1 MANPQSYRPS
11 NIPEHPGVYRFY
23 NKQDKVIYVGKA
35 KSLKNRLSNYFQAN
49 LATKTH
55 RMVHEAVRVDWT
67 IVSTELEALA
77 LEFSWIKQYQ
87 PKYNVQFKDDKS
99 YPYLALSLNDEYPL
113 IFITRKD
120 KRPGLK
126 YFGPYTNAW
135 ALRNTF
141 EVLLKVFP
149 VRSCSSS
156 NFTRAQRSKRQCLL
170 GDIGKCAAPCVGW
183 ISKEDHKKLAERL
196 NEFMESGMENIL
208 PKLHEEMSEA
218 AANEEFER
226 AARLRDQI
234 ESFVKA
240 QKSTEGNFSDD
251 LDGDFIS
258 IYHDGFHAA
267 GSIFSMQR
275 GSVKGS
281 RSWIVDQEMALE
293 GQDELTALL
302 YSIYG
307 TGAIPVPRNIYINS
321 DPADKEQ
328 LEQWL
333 GGIGSTKVDIKVP
346 QRGEKV
352 ELLATVK
359 RNAQYSLIQFLSKR
373 STDAAVS
380 GKALIEIEQALNLA
394 KPPLRIECFDISN
407 ISGTSVVASMVVFE
421 DGLAKK
427 SEYRR
432 FIINTDEGFDDTRAM
447 HQVITRR
454 LKRLIDDRAVDT
466 AEVAELGGKMSKF
479 SYPPQL
485 IVVDGGAQQVNAA
498 ARALSELGITDIALC
513 GLAKRLEEVWLPGS
527 PDPLILPRSSEGL
540 YLLQRI
546 RDEAHRF
553 AITFHRSRR
562 SKIMLESVLDEI
574 PQLGQIRRG
583 ALLERFGSVAAIRK
597 ASREE
602 IAATPGIGIRT
613 ASIIE
618 EHLNS
623 ITSQKVDTT
632 TGEIISG
639 PEIINEQA
647 VLDRGKRINP

>member
-1 MANPQSYRPS
+1 MADPQSYRPS

-35 KSLKNRLSNYFQAN
+35 KNLKNRLSNYFQAN

-55 RMVHEAVRVDWT
+55 RMVHEAIRVDWT

-99 YPYLALSLNDEYPL
+99 YPYLALSLNDEYPM

-149 VRSCSSS
+149 VRSCSSA

-170 GDIGKCAAPCVGW
+170 GDIGKCAAPCVDW

-196 NEFMESGMENIL
+196 NEFMDSGMENIL
-208 PKLHEEMSEA
+208 PKLYEEMNA
-218 AANEEFER
+218 AATNEEFER

-234 ESFVKA
+234 ESFEKA

-281 RSWIVDQEMALE
+281 RSWIVDQEMVLE

-307 TGAIPVPRNIYINS
+307 TGAIAVPRNIYINAE
-321 DPADKEQ
+321 PTDKEQ

-333 GGIGSTKVDIKVP
+333 GSIGSTKVEIKVP

-352 ELLATVK
+352 ELLGTVK
-359 RNAQYSLIQFLSKR
+359 RNAQYSLIQYLSKR
-373 STDAAVS
+373 ATDAAVS
-380 GKALIEIEQALNLA
+380 GKALTEIEEHLNLGRT
-394 KPPLRIECFDISN
+394 PLRIECFDISN

-421 DGLAKK
+421 DGMIKK

-432 FIINTDEGFDDTRAM
+432 FIIDTSEGFDDTRAM

-454 LKRLIDDRAVDT
+454 LKRLLDDRKENE
-466 AEVAELGGKMSKF
+466 AEVAELGGKPSKF
-479 SYPPQL
+479 AYPPQL
-485 IVVDGGAQQVNAA
+485 IVVDGGQPQVNAA
-498 ARALSELGITDIALC
+498 QRALDELGITDIALC
-513 GLAKRLEEVWLPGS
+513 GLAKRLEEVWVPGS
-527 PDPLILPRSSEGL
+527 KDPLILPRSSEGL

-562 SKIMLESVLDEI
+562 SKVMLESILDQI
-574 PQLGQIRRG
+574 PQLGAARR
-583 ALLERFGSVAAIRK
+583 ASLMERFGSVAAIRK
-597 ASREE
+597 ASLDD
-602 IAATPGIGIRT
+602 IAATPGIGSKI

-618 EHLNS
+618 AHLSTIATQS
-623 ITSQKVDTT
+623 INTE
-632 TGEIISG
+632 TGEIMES
-639 PEIINEQA
+639 
-647 VLDRGKRINP
+647 K

>member
-23 NKQDKVIYVGKA
+23 NEQDTVIYVGKA

-208 PKLHEEMSEA
+208 PKLHEEMSAA

-234 ESFVKA
+234 ESFEKA

-333 GGIGSTKVDIKVP
+333 GEIGSTKVDIKVP

-454 LKRLIDDRAVDT
+454 LKRLIDDRAVDS

-485 IVVDGGAQQVNAA
+485 IVVDGGAPQVNAA

-562 SKIMLESVLDEI
+562 SKIMLESILDEI
-574 PQLGQIRRG
+574 PQLGQVRRG

-602 IAATPGIGIRT
+602 IAATPGIGNRT

-618 EHLNS
+618 ERLNS

-639 PEIINEQA
+639 QEIINGQA

>member
-1 MANPQSYRPS
+1 MADPQSYRPS
-11 NIPEHPGVYRFY
+11 NIPEHPGVYRFF
-23 NKQDKVIYVGKA
+23 NKADKVIYVGKA
-35 KSLKNRLSNYFQAN
+35 KNLKNRLSNYFQAN
-49 LATKTH
+49 LATKTN

-99 YPYLALSLNDEYPL
+99 YPYLAISLSDEYPM

-156 NFTRAQRSKRQCLL
+156 NFKRAQRSKRQCLL

-183 ISKEDHKKLAERL
+183 ISKEDHHSLALKL
-196 NEFMESGMENIL
+196 NDFMEAGMENLL
-208 PKLHEEMSEA
+208 PTLHEEMQTAS
-218 AANEEFER
+218 ANEEFER

-234 ESFVKA
+234 ESFEKA
-240 QKSTEGNFSDD
+240 QRSTQGNFSDD
-251 LDGDFIS
+251 LDGDFIAL
-258 IYHDGFHAA
+258 YQDGFHSA

-275 GSVKGS
+275 GSIKGS

-293 GQDELTALL
+293 GADIFASLL

-307 TGAIPVPRNIYINS
+307 NGSISIPRNIYLNS
-321 DPADKEQ
+321 QPENLAE

-333 GGIGSTKVDIKVP
+333 SGINGSRVEIKVP
-346 QRGEKV
+346 QRGDKV
-352 ELLATVK
+352 ELLETVK
-359 RNAQYSLIQFLSKR
+359 RNAQYSLIQYVSKR
-373 STDAAVS
+373 ATDAAVS
-380 GKALIEIEQALNLA
+380 GKALTEIEEMLSLNRT
-394 KPPLRIECFDISN
+394 PLRIECFDISN

-421 DGLAKK
+421 DGLPKK

-432 FIINTDEGFDDTRAM
+432 FIIDTSEGWDDTRAM

-454 LKRLIDDRAVDT
+454 LKRMLDDRNVDL
-466 AEVAELGGKMSKF
+466 AEVSETGGRISKF
-479 SYPPQL
+479 AYPPAL
-485 IVVDGGAQQVNAA
+485 IVVDGGKPQVSAAQ
-498 ARALSELGITDIALC
+498 RALSELGITDIALC
-513 GLAKRLEEVWLPGS
+513 GLAKRLEEVWLPNNA
-527 PDPLILPRSSEGL
+527 DPLIFPRNSEGL

-562 SKIMLESVLDEI
+562 SKVMLESLLDEI
-574 PQLGQIRRG
+574 PGLGSARRT
-583 ALLERFGSVAAIRK
+583 ALLDRFGSVTAIRK
-597 ASREE
+597 ATELE
-602 IAATPGIGIRT
+602 LAATPGIGEKLAET
-613 ASIIE
+613 
-618 EHLNS
+618 
-623 ITSQKVDTT
+623 ITQSLAQIGKSESVNMT
-632 TGEIISG
+632 TGEITG
-639 PEIINEQA
+639 A
-647 VLDRGKRINP
+647 

>member
-1 MANPQSYRPS
+1 MADPQSYRPI
-11 NIPEHPGVYRFY
+11 NIPEHPGVYRFF
-23 NKQDKVIYVGKA
+23 NKADKVIYVGKA
-35 KSLKNRLSNYFQAN
+35 KNLKNRLSNYFQAN
-49 LATKTH
+49 LATKTN

-99 YPYLALSLNDEYPL
+99 YPYLAISLNDEYPM

-156 NFTRAQRSKRQCLL
+156 NFNRAQRSKRQCLL

-183 ISKEDHKKLAERL
+183 ISKEDHQSLAQKL
-196 NEFMESGMENIL
+196 NDFMESGMENLL
-208 PKLHEEMSEA
+208 PALHEEMQLAST
-218 AANEEFER
+218 NEEFER

-234 ESFVKA
+234 ESFEKA
-240 QKSTEGNFSDD
+240 QRSTQGNFSDD
-251 LDGDFIS
+251 LDGDFIAL
-258 IYHDGFHAA
+258 YQDGFHSA

-275 GSVKGS
+275 GSIKGS

-293 GQDELTALL
+293 GQDVFTSLL

-307 TGAIPVPRNIYINS
+307 NGSISIPRNIYLNS
-321 DPADKEQ
+321 QPENLSE

-333 GGIGSTKVDIKVP
+333 SGVSGSKVEIKVP
-346 QRGEKV
+346 QRGDKV
-352 ELLATVK
+352 ELLDTVK
-359 RNAQYSLIQFLSKR
+359 RNAQYSLIQYVSKR
-373 STDAAVS
+373 ATDAAVS
-380 GKALIEIEQALNLA
+380 GKALTEIEEMLGLNRT
-394 KPPLRIECFDISN
+394 PLRIECFDISN

-421 DGLAKK
+421 DGMPKK

-432 FIINTDEGFDDTRAM
+432 FIIDTSEGWDDTRAM

-454 LKRLIDDRAVDT
+454 LKRMLDDRKVDL
-466 AEVAELGGKMSKF
+466 AEVSETGGRISKF
-479 SYPPQL
+479 AYPPAL
-485 IVVDGGAQQVNAA
+485 IVVDGGKPQVSAAQ
-498 ARALSELGITDIALC
+498 RALGELGITDIALC
-513 GLAKRLEEVWLPGS
+513 GLAKRLEEVWLPNNA
-527 PDPLILPRSSEGL
+527 DPLIFPRNSEGL

-562 SKIMLESVLDEI
+562 SKVMLESLLDEI
-574 PQLGQIRRG
+574 PGLGSARRT
-583 ALLERFGSVAAIRK
+583 ALLDRFGSVTAIRK
-597 ASREE
+597 AAVSEL
-602 IAATPGIGIRT
+602 ATTPGIGEKLAETI
-613 ASIIE
+613 AQSLAQIGKGE
-618 EHLNS
+618 AVNM
-623 ITSQKVDTT
+623 T
-632 TGEIISG
+632 TGEITG
-639 PEIINEQA
+639 A
-647 VLDRGKRINP
+647 

>member
-1 MANPQSYRPS
+1 MADPQSYRPS
-11 NIPEHPGVYRFY
+11 NIPEHPGVYRFF
-23 NKQDKVIYVGKA
+23 NKADKVIYVGKA
-35 KSLKNRLSNYFQAN
+35 KNLKNRLSNYFQAN
-49 LATKTH
+49 LATKTN

-99 YPYLALSLNDEYPL
+99 YPYLAISLNDEYPM

-156 NFTRAQRSKRQCLL
+156 NFNRAQRSKRQCLL

-183 ISKEDHKKLAERL
+183 ISKEDHQALAQKL
-196 NEFMESGMENIL
+196 NDFMESGMENLL
-208 PKLHEEMSEA
+208 PALHEEMQLAST
-218 AANEEFER
+218 NEEFER

-234 ESFVKA
+234 ESFEKA
-240 QKSTEGNFSDD
+240 QRSTQGNFSDD
-251 LDGDFIS
+251 LDGDFIAL
-258 IYHDGFHAA
+258 YQDGFHSA

-275 GSVKGS
+275 GSIKGS

-293 GQDELTALL
+293 GEDVFASLL
-302 YSIYG
+302 FSIYG
-307 TGAIPVPRNIYINS
+307 NGSISIPRNIYLNAQ
-321 DPADKEQ
+321 PENLAE

-333 GGIGSTKVDIKVP
+333 TGISGSKVEIKVP
-346 QRGEKV
+346 QRGDKV
-352 ELLATVK
+352 ELLDTVK
-359 RNAQYSLIQFLSKR
+359 RNAQYSLIQYVSKR
-373 STDAAVS
+373 ATDAAVS
-380 GKALIEIEQALNLA
+380 GKALTQIEEMLGLTRT
-394 KPPLRIECFDISN
+394 PLRIECFDISN

-421 DGLAKK
+421 DGMPKK

-432 FIINTDEGFDDTRAM
+432 FIIDTTEGWDDTRAM

-454 LKRLIDDRAVDT
+454 LKRMLDDRNVDL
-466 AEVAELGGKMSKF
+466 AEVTETGGRISKF
-479 SYPPQL
+479 AYPPAL
-485 IVVDGGAQQVNAA
+485 IVVDGGKPQVSAAQ
-498 ARALSELGITDIALC
+498 RALGELGITDIALC
-513 GLAKRLEEVWLPGS
+513 GLAKRLEEVWLPNNA
-527 PDPLILPRSSEGL
+527 DPLIFPRNSEGL

-562 SKIMLESVLDEI
+562 SKVMLESLLDEI
-574 PQLGQIRRG
+574 PGLGSARRT
-583 ALLERFGSVAAIRK
+583 ALLDRFGSVTAIRK
-597 ASREE
+597 AAVSEL
-602 IAATPGIGIRT
+602 ATTPGIGEKLAETI
-613 ASIIE
+613 AQSLAQIGKSE
-618 EHLNS
+618 AVNM
-623 ITSQKVDTT
+623 T
-632 TGEIISG
+632 TGEITG
-639 PEIINEQA
+639 A
-647 VLDRGKRINP
+647 

>member
-1 MANPQSYRPS
+1 MADPQSYRPS
-11 NIPEHPGVYRFY
+11 NIPEHPGVYRFF
-23 NKQDKVIYVGKA
+23 NKADKVIYVGKA
-35 KSLKNRLSNYFQAN
+35 KNLKNRLSNYFQAN
-49 LATKTH
+49 LATKTN

-99 YPYLALSLNDEYPL
+99 YPYLAISLSDEYPM

-156 NFTRAQRSKRQCLL
+156 NFKRAQRSKRQCLL

-183 ISKEDHKKLAERL
+183 ISKEDHHSLALKL
-196 NEFMESGMENIL
+196 NDFMEAGMENLL
-208 PKLHEEMSEA
+208 PTLHEEMQTAS
-218 AANEEFER
+218 ANEEFER

-234 ESFVKA
+234 ESFEKA
-240 QKSTEGNFSDD
+240 QRSTQGNFSDD
-251 LDGDFIS
+251 LDGDFIAL
-258 IYHDGFHAA
+258 YQDGFHSA

-275 GSVKGS
+275 GSIKGS

-293 GQDELTALL
+293 GADIFASLL

-307 TGAIPVPRNIYINS
+307 NGSISIPRNIYLNS
-321 DPADKEQ
+321 QPENLAE

-333 GGIGSTKVDIKVP
+333 SGINGSRVEIKVP
-346 QRGEKV
+346 QRGDKV
-352 ELLATVK
+352 ELLETVK
-359 RNAQYSLIQFLSKR
+359 RNAQYSLIQYVSKR
-373 STDAAVS
+373 ATDAAVS
-380 GKALIEIEQALNLA
+380 GKALTEIEEMLSLNRT
-394 KPPLRIECFDISN
+394 PLRIECFDISN

-421 DGLAKK
+421 DGLPKK

-432 FIINTDEGFDDTRAM
+432 FIIDTSEGWDDTRAM

-454 LKRLIDDRAVDT
+454 LKRMLDDRNVDL
-466 AEVAELGGKMSKF
+466 AEVSETGGRISKF
-479 SYPPQL
+479 AYPPAL
-485 IVVDGGAQQVNAA
+485 IVVDGGKPQVSAAQ
-498 ARALSELGITDIALC
+498 RALSELGITDIALC
-513 GLAKRLEEVWLPGS
+513 GLAKRLEEVWLPNNA
-527 PDPLILPRSSEGL
+527 DPLIFPRNSEGL

-562 SKIMLESVLDEI
+562 SKVMLESLLDEI
-574 PQLGQIRRG
+574 PGLGSARRT
-583 ALLERFGSVAAIRK
+583 ALLDRFGSVTAIRK
-597 ASREE
+597 ATELE
-602 IAATPGIGIRT
+602 LAATPGIGEKLAET
-613 ASIIE
+613 
-618 EHLNS
+618 
-623 ITSQKVDTT
+623 ITQSLAQIGKSEAVNMT
-632 TGEIISG
+632 TGEITG
-639 PEIINEQA
+639 A
-647 VLDRGKRINP
+647 

>member
-1 MANPQSYRPS
+1 MADPQSYRPS
-11 NIPEHPGVYRFY
+11 NIPTLPGVYRFF
-23 NKQDKVIYVGKA
+23 NKADKVIYVGKA
-35 KSLKNRLSNYFQAN
+35 KNLKNRLSNYFQAN
-49 LATKTH
+49 LATKTN

-99 YPYLALSLNDEYPL
+99 YPYLAISLNDEYPM

-156 NFTRAQRSKRQCLL
+156 NFNRAQRSKRQCLL

-183 ISKEDHKKLAERL
+183 ISKEDHQSLAQKL
-196 NEFMESGMENIL
+196 NDFMESGMENLL
-208 PKLHEEMSEA
+208 PALHEEMQIAST
-218 AANEEFER
+218 NEEFER
-226 AARLRDQI
+226 AGRLRDQI
-234 ESFVKA
+234 ESFEKA
-240 QKSTEGNFSDD
+240 QRSTQGNFSDD
-251 LDGDFIS
+251 LDGDFIAL
-258 IYHDGFHAA
+258 YQDGFHSA

-275 GSVKGS
+275 GSIKGS

-293 GQDELTALL
+293 GQDVFTSLL

-307 TGAIPVPRNIYINS
+307 NGSISIPRNIYLNLQPENLS
-321 DPADKEQ
+321 D

-333 GGIGSTKVDIKVP
+333 SGISGSRVEIKVP
-346 QRGEKV
+346 QRGDKV
-352 ELLATVK
+352 ELLDTVK
-359 RNAQYSLIQFLSKR
+359 RNAQYSLIQYVSKR
-373 STDAAVS
+373 ATDAAVS
-380 GKALIEIEQALNLA
+380 GKALTEIEEMLGLNRT
-394 KPPLRIECFDISN
+394 PLRIECFDISN

-421 DGLAKK
+421 DGMPKK

-432 FIINTDEGFDDTRAM
+432 FIIDTSEGWDDTRAM

-454 LKRLIDDRAVDT
+454 LKRMLDDRSVDL
-466 AEVAELGGKMSKF
+466 AEVSETGGRISKF
-479 SYPPQL
+479 AYPPAL
-485 IVVDGGAQQVNAA
+485 IVVDGGKPQVSAAQ
-498 ARALSELGITDIALC
+498 RALGELGITDIALC
-513 GLAKRLEEVWLPGS
+513 GLAKRLEEVWLPNNA
-527 PDPLILPRSSEGL
+527 DPLIFPRNSEGL

-562 SKIMLESVLDEI
+562 SKVMLESLLDEI
-574 PQLGQIRRG
+574 PGLGNARRT
-583 ALLERFGSVAAIRK
+583 ALLDRFGSVTAIRK
-597 ASREE
+597 AAVSEL
-602 IAATPGIGIRT
+602 ATTPGIGEKLAETI
-613 ASIIE
+613 AQSLAQIGKGE
-618 EHLNS
+618 AVN
-623 ITSQKVDTT
+623 VT
-632 TGEIISG
+632 TGEITG
-639 PEIINEQA
+639 A
-647 VLDRGKRINP
+647 

>member
-1 MANPQSYRPS
+1 MADPQSYRPS
-11 NIPEHPGVYRFY
+11 NIPEHPGVYRFF
-23 NKQDKVIYVGKA
+23 NKADKVIYVGKA
-35 KSLKNRLSNYFQAN
+35 KNLKNRLSNYFQAN
-49 LATKTH
+49 LATKTN

-67 IVSTELEALA
+67 IVKTELEALA

-99 YPYLALSLNDEYPL
+99 YPYLAISLTDEYPM

-156 NFTRAQRSKRQCLL
+156 NFNRAQRSKRQCLL

-183 ISKEDHKKLAERL
+183 ISKEDHQSLAQKL
-196 NEFMESGMENIL
+196 NDFMESGMENLL
-208 PKLHEEMSEA
+208 PALHEEMQLASN
-218 AANEEFER
+218 NEEFER

-234 ESFVKA
+234 ESFEKA
-240 QKSTEGNFSDD
+240 QRSTQGNFSDD
-251 LDGDFIS
+251 LDGDFIAL
-258 IYHDGFHAA
+258 YQDGFHSA

-275 GSVKGS
+275 GSIKGS

-293 GQDELTALL
+293 GQDVFTSLL

-307 TGAIPVPRNIYINS
+307 NGSISIPRNIYLNAQPENLS
-321 DPADKEQ
+321 D

-333 GGIGSTKVDIKVP
+333 SGVSGSKVEIKVP
-346 QRGEKV
+346 QRGDKV
-352 ELLATVK
+352 ELLETVK
-359 RNAQYSLIQFLSKR
+359 RNAQYSLIQYVSKR
-373 STDAAVS
+373 ATDAAVS
-380 GKALIEIEQALNLA
+380 GKALTEIEEMLGLMRT
-394 KPPLRIECFDISN
+394 PLRIECFDISN

-421 DGLAKK
+421 DGMPKK

-432 FIINTDEGFDDTRAM
+432 FIIDTSEGWDDTRAM

-454 LKRLIDDRAVDT
+454 LKRMLDDRSVDL
-466 AEVAELGGKMSKF
+466 AEVSETGGRISKF
-479 SYPPQL
+479 AYPPAL
-485 IVVDGGAQQVNAA
+485 IVVDGGKPQVSAAQ
-498 ARALSELGITDIALC
+498 RALGELGITDIALC
-513 GLAKRLEEVWLPGS
+513 GLAKRLEEVWLPDNA
-527 PDPLILPRSSEGL
+527 DPLIFPRNSEGL

-562 SKIMLESVLDEI
+562 SKVMLESLLDEI
-574 PQLGQIRRG
+574 PGLGSARRT
-583 ALLERFGSVAAIRK
+583 ALLDRFGSVTAIRK
-597 ASREE
+597 AAVSEL
-602 IAATPGIGIRT
+602 ATTPGIGEKLAETI
-613 ASIIE
+613 AQSLAQIGKGE
-618 EHLNS
+618 AVNM
-623 ITSQKVDTT
+623 T
-632 TGEIISG
+632 TGEITG
-639 PEIINEQA
+639 A
-647 VLDRGKRINP
+647 

>member
-1 MANPQSYRPS
+1 MADPQSYRPS
-11 NIPEHPGVYRFY
+11 NIPEHPGVYRFF
-23 NKQDKVIYVGKA
+23 NKADKVIYVGKA
-35 KSLKNRLSNYFQAN
+35 KNLKNRLSNYFQAN
-49 LATKTH
+49 LATKTN

-99 YPYLALSLNDEYPL
+99 YPYLAISLSDEYPM

-156 NFTRAQRSKRQCLL
+156 NFKRAQRSKRQCLL

-183 ISKEDHKKLAERL
+183 ISKEDHQSLALKL
-196 NEFMESGMENIL
+196 NDFMEAGMENLL
-208 PKLHEEMSEA
+208 PTLHEEMQSA
-218 AANEEFER
+218 SANEEFER

-234 ESFVKA
+234 ESFEKA
-240 QKSTEGNFSDD
+240 QRSTQGNFSDD
-251 LDGDFIS
+251 LDGDFIAL
-258 IYHDGFHAA
+258 YQDGFHSA

-275 GSVKGS
+275 GSIKGS

-293 GQDELTALL
+293 GADIFASLL

-307 TGAIPVPRNIYINS
+307 NGSISIPRNIYLNS
-321 DPADKEQ
+321 QPENLAE

-333 GGIGSTKVDIKVP
+333 TSVNGSKVEIKVP
-346 QRGEKV
+346 QRGDKF
-352 ELLATVK
+352 ELLETVK
-359 RNAQYSLIQFLSKR
+359 RNAQYSLIQYVSKR
-373 STDAAVS
+373 ATDAAVS
-380 GKALIEIEQALNLA
+380 GKALTEIEEMLSLNRT
-394 KPPLRIECFDISN
+394 PLRIECFDISN

-421 DGLAKK
+421 DGLPKK

-432 FIINTDEGFDDTRAM
+432 FIIDTSEGWDDTRAM

-454 LKRLIDDRAVDT
+454 LKRMLDDRNVDL
-466 AEVAELGGKMSKF
+466 AEVSETGGRISKF
-479 SYPPQL
+479 AYPPAL
-485 IVVDGGAQQVNAA
+485 IVVDGGKPQVSAAQ
-498 ARALSELGITDIALC
+498 RALSELGITDIALC
-513 GLAKRLEEVWLPGS
+513 GLAKRLEEVWLPNNA
-527 PDPLILPRSSEGL
+527 DPLIFPRNSEGL

-562 SKIMLESVLDEI
+562 SKVMLESLLDEI
-574 PQLGQIRRG
+574 PGLGSARRT
-583 ALLERFGSVAAIRK
+583 ALLDRFGSVTAIRK
-597 ASREE
+597 ATELE
-602 IAATPGIGIRT
+602 LAATPGIGEKLAET
-613 ASIIE
+613 
-618 EHLNS
+618 
-623 ITSQKVDTT
+623 ITQSLAQIGKSEAVNMT
-632 TGEIISG
+632 TGEITG
-639 PEIINEQA
+639 A
-647 VLDRGKRINP
+647 

>member
-1 MANPQSYRPS
+1 MADPQSYRPS
-11 NIPEHPGVYRFY
+11 NIPEHPGVYRFF
-23 NKQDKVIYVGKA
+23 NKADKVIYVGKA
-35 KSLKNRLSNYFQAN
+35 KNLKNRLSNYFQAN
-49 LATKTH
+49 LATKTN

-99 YPYLALSLNDEYPL
+99 YPYLAISLNDEYPM

-135 ALRNTF
+135 ALRSTF

-156 NFTRAQRSKRQCLL
+156 NFNRAQRSKRQCLL

-183 ISKEDHKKLAERL
+183 ISKEDHQSLALKL
-196 NEFMESGMENIL
+196 NDFMEAGMENLL
-208 PKLHEEMSEA
+208 PTLHEEMQLAST
-218 AANEEFER
+218 NEEFER

-234 ESFVKA
+234 ESFEKA
-240 QKSTEGNFSDD
+240 QRSTQGNFSDD
-251 LDGDFIS
+251 LDGDFIAL
-258 IYHDGFHAA
+258 YQDGFHSA

-275 GSVKGS
+275 GSIKGS

-293 GQDELTALL
+293 GQDVFTSLL

-307 TGAIPVPRNIYINS
+307 NGSISIPRNIYLNAQPENLS
-321 DPADKEQ
+321 D

-333 GGIGSTKVDIKVP
+333 SGVSGSKVEIKVP
-346 QRGEKV
+346 QRGDKV
-352 ELLATVK
+352 ELLETVK
-359 RNAQYSLIQFLSKR
+359 RNAQYSLIQYVSKR
-373 STDAAVS
+373 ATDAAVS
-380 GKALIEIEQALNLA
+380 GKALTEIEEMLGL
-394 KPPLRIECFDISN
+394 KRTPLRIECFDISN

-421 DGLAKK
+421 DGMPKK

-432 FIINTDEGFDDTRAM
+432 FIIDTSEGWDDTRAM

-454 LKRLIDDRAVDT
+454 LKRMLDDRSVDL
-466 AEVAELGGKMSKF
+466 AEVSETGGRISKF
-479 SYPPQL
+479 AYPPAL
-485 IVVDGGAQQVNAA
+485 IVVDGGQPQVSAAQ
-498 ARALSELGITDIALC
+498 RALGELGITDIALC
-513 GLAKRLEEVWLPGS
+513 GLAKRLEEVWLPDNA
-527 PDPLILPRSSEGL
+527 DPLIFPRNSEGL

-562 SKIMLESVLDEI
+562 SKVMLESLLDEI
-574 PQLGQIRRG
+574 PGLGSARRT
-583 ALLERFGSVAAIRK
+583 ALLDRFGSVTAIRK
-597 ASREE
+597 AAVSEL
-602 IAATPGIGIRT
+602 ATTPGIGEKLAETI
-613 ASIIE
+613 AQSLAQIGKGE
-618 EHLNS
+618 AVNM
-623 ITSQKVDTT
+623 T
-632 TGEIISG
+632 TGEITG
-639 PEIINEQA
+639 A
-647 VLDRGKRINP
+647 

>member
-1 MANPQSYRPS
+1 MADPQSYRPS
-11 NIPEHPGVYRFY
+11 NIPEHPGVYRFF
-23 NKQDKVIYVGKA
+23 NKADKVIYVGKA
-35 KSLKNRLSNYFQAN
+35 KNLKNRLSNYFQAN
-49 LATKTH
+49 LATKTN

-99 YPYLALSLNDEYPL
+99 YPCLAISLNDEYPM

-156 NFTRAQRSKRQCLL
+156 NFNRAQRSKRQCLL

-183 ISKEDHKKLAERL
+183 ISKEDHQTLAQKL
-196 NEFMESGMENIL
+196 NDFMESGMENLL
-208 PKLHEEMSEA
+208 PALHEEMQLAST
-218 AANEEFER
+218 NEEFER

-234 ESFVKA
+234 ESFEKA
-240 QKSTEGNFSDD
+240 QRSTQGNFSDD
-251 LDGDFIS
+251 LDGDFIAL
-258 IYHDGFHAA
+258 YQDGFHSA

-275 GSVKGS
+275 GSIKGS

-293 GQDELTALL
+293 GEDVFASLL
-302 YSIYG
+302 FSIYG
-307 TGAIPVPRNIYINS
+307 NGSISIPRNIYLNTQ
-321 DPADKEQ
+321 PENLAD

-333 GGIGSTKVDIKVP
+333 SGISGSKVEIKVP
-346 QRGEKV
+346 QRGDKV
-352 ELLATVK
+352 ELLDTVK
-359 RNAQYSLIQFLSKR
+359 RNAQYSLIQYVSKR
-373 STDAAVS
+373 ATDAAVS
-380 GKALIEIEQALNLA
+380 GKALTQIEVMLGLTRT
-394 KPPLRIECFDISN
+394 PLRIECFDISN

-421 DGLAKK
+421 DGMPKK

-432 FIINTDEGFDDTRAM
+432 FIIDTSEGWDDTRAM

-454 LKRLIDDRAVDT
+454 LKRMLDDRHVDL
-466 AEVAELGGKMSKF
+466 AEVSETGGRISKF
-479 SYPPQL
+479 AYPPAL
-485 IVVDGGAQQVNAA
+485 IVVDGGKPQVSAAQ
-498 ARALSELGITDIALC
+498 RALGELGITDIALC
-513 GLAKRLEEVWLPGS
+513 GLAKRLEEVWLPNNA
-527 PDPLILPRSSEGL
+527 DPLIFPRNSEGL

-562 SKIMLESVLDEI
+562 SKVMLESLLDEI
-574 PQLGQIRRG
+574 PGLGSARRT
-583 ALLERFGSVAAIRK
+583 ALLDRFGSVTAIRK
-597 ASREE
+597 AEVSDL
-602 IAATPGIGIRT
+602 ATTPGIGEKLAETI
-613 ASIIE
+613 AQSLAQIGKSE
-618 EHLNS
+618 QVNM
-623 ITSQKVDTT
+623 T
-632 TGEIISG
+632 TGEITG
-639 PEIINEQA
+639 A
-647 VLDRGKRINP
+647 

>member
-1 MANPQSYRPS
+1 MADPQSYRPT

-35 KSLKNRLSNYFQAN
+35 KNLKNRLSNYFQAN

-99 YPYLALSLNDEYPL
+99 YPYLALSLNDEYPM

-170 GDIGKCAAPCVGW
+170 GDIGKCAAPCVDW

-208 PKLHEEMSEA
+208 PKLHEEMNA
-218 AANEEFER
+218 AAVNEEFER

-234 ESFVKA
+234 ESFEKA

-281 RSWIVDQEMALE
+281 RSWIVDQEMVLE

-307 TGAIPVPRNIYINS
+307 SGAIAVSRNIYINAEPS
-321 DPADKEQ
+321 DKEQ

-333 GGIGSTKVDIKVP
+333 GSIGSTKVEIKVP

-352 ELLATVK
+352 ELLDTVK
-359 RNAQYSLIQFLSKR
+359 RNAQYSLIQYLSKR
-373 STDAAVS
+373 ATDAAVS
-380 GKALIEIEQALNLA
+380 GKALTEIEEHLNLGRT
-394 KPPLRIECFDISN
+394 PLRIECFDISN

-421 DGLAKK
+421 DGMIKK

-432 FIINTDEGFDDTRAM
+432 FIIDTSEGFDDTRAM

-454 LKRLIDDRAVDT
+454 LKRLLDDRKENE
-466 AEVAELGGKMSKF
+466 AEVAELGGKPSKF
-479 SYPPQL
+479 AYPPQL
-485 IVVDGGAQQVNAA
+485 IVVDGGQPQVNAA
-498 ARALSELGITDIALC
+498 QRALDELGIKDIALC
-513 GLAKRLEEVWLPGS
+513 GLAKRLEEVWIPGS
-527 PDPLILPRSSEGL
+527 RDPLILPRSSEGL

-562 SKIMLESVLDEI
+562 SKVMLESVLDQI
-574 PQLGQIRRG
+574 PQLGAARR
-583 ALLERFGSVAAIRK
+583 ASLLERFGSVAAIKK
-597 ASREE
+597 ASLDD
-602 IAATPGIGIRT
+602 IAATPGIGSKI

-618 EHLNS
+618 THLASVATQSVN
-623 ITSQKVDTT
+623 TE
-632 TGEIISG
+632 TGEIMES
-639 PEIINEQA
+639 
-647 VLDRGKRINP
+647 K

>member
-1 MANPQSYRPS
+1 MADPQSYRPS

-35 KSLKNRLSNYFQAN
+35 KNLKNRLSNYFQAN

-99 YPYLALSLNDEYPL
+99 YPYLALSLNDDYPM

-149 VRSCSSS
+149 VRSCSSA

-183 ISKEDHKKLAERL
+183 ISQEDHKQLAQRL

-208 PKLHEEMSEA
+208 PKLHEEMNTA

-234 ESFVKA
+234 ESFEKA

-281 RSWIVDQEMALE
+281 RSWIVDQEMVLE

-307 TGAIPVPRNIYINS
+307 GGAMAVPRNIYINA

-333 GGIGSTKVDIKVP
+333 GTIGSTKVEIKVP

-352 ELLATVK
+352 ELLNTVK
-359 RNAQYSLIQFLSKR
+359 RNAQYSLIQYLSKR
-373 STDAAVS
+373 ATDAAVS
-380 GKALIEIEQALNLA
+380 GKALTEIEEHLNLGRT
-394 KPPLRIECFDISN
+394 PLRIECFDISN

-421 DGLAKK
+421 DGMVKK

-432 FIINTDEGFDDTRAM
+432 FIIDTSEGFDDTRAM

-454 LKRLIDDRAVDT
+454 LKRLLDDRKENE
-466 AEVAELGGKMSKF
+466 AEVAELGGKPSKF
-479 SYPPQL
+479 AYPPQL
-485 IVVDGGAQQVNAA
+485 IVVDGGQPQVNAA
-498 ARALSELGITDIALC
+498 QRALDELGITDIALC
-513 GLAKRLEEVWLPGS
+513 GLAKRLEEVWMPGS
-527 PDPLILPRSSEGL
+527 KDPLILPRNSEGL

-562 SKIMLESVLDEI
+562 SKVMLESILDEI
-574 PQLGQIRRG
+574 PQLGSARRA
-583 ALLERFGSVAAIRK
+583 ALLDRFGSVAAIRK
-597 ASREE
+597 ASVED
-602 IAATPGIGIRT
+602 IGATPGIGSKI

-618 EHLNS
+618 SHLSTISTQAIN
-623 ITSQKVDTT
+623 TE
-632 TGEIISG
+632 TGEIL
-639 PEIINEQA
+639 EN
-647 VLDRGKRINP
+647 K